1 MITDTDITK
10 LKKVFATRDELIGVK
25 SDVAEL
31 KTDVAGLKVD
41 VAELKTDVAGLKVD
55 VAELKTDVAG
65 LKVDVAELKTD
76 VAGLKVD
83 VAELKTDVAGLKVD
97 VAELKT
103 DSRIIQ
109 ETLIRMEQKMDDS
122 IEFSHK
128 NFTILEGLAGKV
140 ADLDQEN
147 KMGAITLR
155 RHDVQ
160 IHELAAATGTTLS
173 A

>member
-1 MITDTDITK
+1 MITDADITK
-10 LKKVFATRDELIGVK
+10 LKKVFATKDELIGVK

-31 KTDVAGLKVD
+31 KT
-41 VAELKTDVAGLKVD
+41 
-55 VAELKTDVAG
+55 
-65 LKVDVAELKTD
+65 
-76 VAGLKVD
+76 
-83 VAELKTDVAGLKVD
+83 D

-109 ETLIRMEQKMDDS
+109 ETLIRMEQKMDDF

-128 NFTILEGLAGKV
+128 KFAILEGLAGKV

-155 RHDVQ
+155 RHDAQ